1 MDIFASVPL
10 IGPFF
15 GQVLTFLIGLSIIVA
30 VHEFGHLMVG
40 RWCGIRAEVFS
51 IGFGKVLWSR
61 RDRHG
66 TQWQIAAI
74 PLGGYVKFFG
84 DMDPASAGKVDDAEL
99 PPEARRHAFHN
110 AGLLARTL
118 TVLAGPVAN
127 FLMAIALFFAVAMT
141 GHTASDEPV
150 IAGIDTEQAGEIT
163 GLAAGDRVLEVGGTK
178 IENFGD
184 IITALSASGGEPV
197 EVLVERDGR
206 RVEVEVRYAS
216 PPMVSS
222 IEIGGAGFESGLR
235 PGDFLLAI
243 EDQPIASARDVQRII
258 LALEADTPASFT
270 IRRAGEEMVLA
281 VTPALAERPDAETGE
296 MRAVPFLGIGMQST
310 GIEPLLVP
318 ATVTD
323 AARFAV
329 YRLWRIIADTVLYL
343 KEIALGGADASELS
357 GPIGIAKV
365 LSTAADQGIADFM
378 TVIAFLSTAIGFF
391 NLLPIPVL
399 DGGHLMFYLVE
410 AIRGRPNSE
419 VVVRYGTMIGL
430 SVLLLLMVY
439 VTFNNDLGLGAWLS
453 QL

>member
-10 IGPFF
+10 IGPFL

-61 RDRHG
+61 HDRHG
-66 TQWQIAAI
+66 TKWQIAAI
-74 PLGGYVKFFG
+74 PLGGFVKFLG
-84 DMDPASAGKVDDAEL
+84 DMDPASAGKVAESEL

-127 FLMAIALFFAVAMT
+127 FLMAIALFFAIAMT
-141 GHTASDEPV
+141 GHTASEEPV
-150 IAGIDTEQAGEIT
+150 IAGITEQAGEVT
-163 GLAAGDRVLEVGGTK
+163 GLAAGDRVLQVGETQVESFSGL
-178 IENFGD
+178 IA
-184 IITALSASGGEPV
+184 ALSASGGESI

-206 RVEVEVRYAS
+206 TVNVDARYAS

-235 PGDFLLAI
+235 PGDFLLSI
-243 EDQPIASARDVQRII
+243 EDHPIASPRDAQQII
-258 LALEADTPASFT
+258 LGLQSGAPASFT
-270 IRRAGEEMVLA
+270 IRRAGEEMALA
-281 VTPALAERPDAETGE
+281 VTPALAERPDPETGE

-318 ATVTD
+318 ATISD
-323 AARFAV
+323 AAQFAV
-329 YRLWRIIADTVLYL
+329 WRLWRIIADTVLYL

-365 LSTAADQGIADFM
+365 LSTAADQGIADYL

-419 VVVRYGTMIGL
+419 IVVRYGTMIGL

-439 VTFNNDLGLGAWLS
+439 VTFNNDLGLGAWLGR
-453 QL
+453 L

>member
-1 MDIFASVPL
+1 
-10 IGPFF
+10 
-15 GQVLTFLIGLSIIVA
+15 
-30 VHEFGHLMVG
+30 
-40 RWCGIRAEVFS
+40 
-51 IGFGKVLWSR
+51 
-61 RDRHG
+61 
-66 TQWQIAAI
+66 
-74 PLGGYVKFFG
+74 
-84 DMDPASAGKVDDAEL
+84 MDPASAGRVEESEI

-127 FLMAIALFFAVAMT
+127 FLLAIALFFAVAMT

-150 IAGIDTEQAGEIT
+150 IAGINAAQAEEIS
-163 GLAAGDRVLEVGGTK
+163 GLAEGDRVLEVGGTR
-178 IENFGD
+178 IESFVD
-184 IITALSASGGEPV
+184 LIAALSASGGDPV
-197 EVLVERDGR
+197 GVLVERDGR
-206 RVEVEVRYAS
+206 RVQVEARYAS

-243 EDQPIASARDVQRII
+243 EGQPIASARDVQRII
-258 LALEADTPASFT
+258 LTLETDAPASFT
-270 IRRAGEEMVLA
+270 IRRAGEKMMLA

-296 MRAVPFLGIGMQST
+296 TRTVPFLGIGMQST

-318 ATVTD
+318 ATIQD

-329 YRLWRIIADTVLYL
+329 YRFWRIIADTVLYL

-365 LSTAADQGIADFM
+365 LSTAADQGVADFL

-439 VTFNNDLGLGAWLS
+439 VTFNNDLGLGAWFS